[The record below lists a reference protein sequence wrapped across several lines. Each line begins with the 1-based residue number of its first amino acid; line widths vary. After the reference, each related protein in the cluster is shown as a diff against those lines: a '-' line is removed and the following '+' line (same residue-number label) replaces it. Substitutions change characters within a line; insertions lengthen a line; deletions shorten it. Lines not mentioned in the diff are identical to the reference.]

1 MPADGIPSCPFAS
14 NGDIGTSRLEELLL
28 RLRSYASPN
37 IRARIKCHIRRK
49 AETESHRNHF
59 VPLVGSRS
67 GVTLEN
73 PHSKVPASQEAAEP
87 SYPGGE
93 PANGVEGG
101 AAQND
106 EKRQR

>member
-1 MPADGIPSCPFAS
+1 
-14 NGDIGTSRLEELLL
+14 
-28 RLRSYASPN
+28 
-37 IRARIKCHIRRK
+37 
-49 AETESHRNHF
+49 
-59 VPLVGSRS
+59 
-67 GVTLEN
+67 VTLEN